1 MSNPSKQKGTA
12 AETAVVNAA
21 LDAGIVAHRV
31 ALAGIHD
38 KGDVWLANG
47 RAVIEC
53 KAGNM
58 AHNASR
64 NQIDAWWQEAE
75 AEAARVAQA
84 NVTILVVKA
93 RGKGQARDW
102 RAFTSVSDYAWA
114 AGLDPVDSRI
124 ALDRLVEM
132 PLGHLLDDLRGAL

>member
-47 RAVIEC
+47 RAVVEV

-64 NQIDAWWQEAE
+64 AQIDAWWVETE
-75 AEAARVAQA
+75 REAARVAQCDIA
-84 NVTILVVKA
+84 ILVVKA

-102 RAFTSVSDYAWA
+102 RAFVRVDEYLWA
-114 AGLDPVDSRI
+114 VDGIEASNR
-124 ALDRLVEM
+124 RLIEF
-132 PLGHLLDDLRGAL
+132 PLGDLLDDIKGAL